1 VVTAWGGV
9 EPGLART
16 RQADRVGRTLL
27 VGPVHS
33 VKCPRGLSSDPWD
46 ERTSV
51 TAESQST
58 NIRRSPTILRA
69 VSISATF
76 RCSVPTRQTL
86 QPVGERGQRQR
97 GRLHRTARARLD
109 GYRAFAARVAAAHLV
124 ADRVEEVGLVGGADH
139 EGLEGVAGCE
149 IAGRGAGGSRARGSV
164 ETRASPS
171 APFADWQRED
181 LTAQGDGV

>member
-1 VVTAWGGV
+1 MRRLPAKVGGACRESRRLWGACQRPSPLHCVLTEGSQAASGDSLGGV

-16 RQADRVGRTLL
+16 RQADRVGRTPL

-76 RCSVPTRQTL
+76 RCSAPTRQTL
-86 QPVGERGQRQR
+86 QPVGERGQR
-97 GRLHRTARARLD
+97 HVD
-109 GYRAFAARVAAAHLV
+109 GFIELLELV
-124 ADRVEEVGLVGGADH
+124 
-139 EGLEGVAGCE
+139 
-149 IAGRGAGGSRARGSV
+149 
-164 ETRASPS
+164 
-171 APFADWQRED
+171 
-181 LTAQGDGV
+181 